1 MKDQYQKRINEYTK
15 KAQALELEAEQE
27 MKTGS
32 GARAMEL
39 CRMADMEKIN
49 AKNYQIQME
58 SL

>member
-15 KAQALELEAEQE
+15 KAQTLELQAEQE
-27 MKTGS
+27 MRSGS
-32 GARAMEL
+32 GARALEL

-49 AKNYQIQME
+49 AKNYKIRME

>member
-1 MKDQYQKRINEYTK
+1 MKDQYQKRISEYTK
-15 KAQALELEAEQE
+15 KAQTLELQAEQE
-27 MKTGS
+27 MRTGS

-49 AKNYQIQME
+49 AKNYRIQLE